1 MQYGW
6 YYQSPQNNTIIS
18 HTPPQYDI
26 APFSVIDLPCT
37 SISLSAEPRNVWF
50 NVTVQENQ
58 QYRRLLR

>member
-6 YYQSPQNNTIIS
+6 HYQTPQNNTIIS

-26 APFSVIDLPCT
+26 APFSVIDLLCT

-58 QYRRLLR
+58 QYRRLLP